1 MSMEEICYVTM
12 VGCVASAAM
21 LMVTNVVTCRFS
33 RRRRKRRWRREVE
46 ERSCN
51 VCRKRRTMACP
62 NSAACWGT
70 EGKPF
75 FEAEEPPPRDNR

>member
-1 MSMEEICYVTM
+1 MHMTEICYATM
-12 VGCVASAAM
+12 VIAGACAA
-21 LMVTNVVTCRFS
+21 LLLVVEAMACRFS
-33 RRRRKRRWRREVE
+33 RRWRERRWRREVE